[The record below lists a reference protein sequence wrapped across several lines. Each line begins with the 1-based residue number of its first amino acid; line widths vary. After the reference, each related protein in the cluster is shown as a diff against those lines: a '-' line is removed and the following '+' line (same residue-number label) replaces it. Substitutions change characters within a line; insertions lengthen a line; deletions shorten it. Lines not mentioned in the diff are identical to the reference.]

1 MNQLEDNEIGLFDFF
16 ETVWDGR
23 LIISLFVFIALSL
36 GSLYINLKDP
46 EYESVLIYASDT
58 LPPFDGDQKKIFKDF
73 QKIFYNED
81 IFNAWKI
88 DNKSSPLNFDFIST
102 TQAIDNIKFS
112 KHEDKRTVIHEMDDK
127 IGAYILVRSNE
138 KILLDDLFEYANHVN
153 TALTTEYIQ
162 RAKDEINIMYK
173 RFNDPSATTDTITRD
188 LLEVDRYIVE
198 AEKGDKVLHLMHP
211 TYPEKVS
218 PRTKLVLVISFVL
231 GVMIAIIYIFFRDAY
246 RSRNMQ
252 STKTSKIS

>member
-23 LIISLFVFIALSL
+23 LVISFFVIIALSL
-36 GSLYINLKDP
+36 GGLFIYLKDS
-46 EYESVLIYASDT
+46 EYESTLIYATDT
-58 LPPFDGDQKKIFKDF
+58 MPPFDNDQRKIFKDF
-73 QKIFYNED
+73 QKIFYSED
-81 IFNAWKI
+81 IFNAWKR

-102 TQAIDNIKFS
+102 TQSIDNIKFS
-112 KHEDKRTVIHEMDDK
+112 KHEDKRTVIHDKDDK

-138 KILLDDLFEYANHVN
+138 EALLDDLFEYANHVN
-153 TALTTEYIQ
+153 SALTTEYIK

-173 RFNDPSATTDTITRD
+173 RFNDPSATTDSITRE
-188 LLEVDRYIVE
+188 LLAVDRYIVE
-198 AEKGDKVLHLMHP
+198 AEKGDKVLLLMHP

-218 PRTKLVLVISFVL
+218 PRIKLVLVVSFVL